1 MCDGTTEQAPQCPR
15 HPVQGASA
23 PIARPLA
30 GVSYAQR
37 LPEPNR
43 TIHQQAKPMKSKEW
57 YEASLWLPHQVHLP
71 VEVELA
77 DGKTEKRITVSGDW
91 RQVVR
96 WRRVDKGDVGQLRKR
111 K

>member
-1 MCDGTTEQAPQCPR
+1 
-15 HPVQGASA
+15 
-23 PIARPLA
+23 
-30 GVSYAQR
+30 
-37 LPEPNR
+37 
-43 TIHQQAKPMKSKEW
+43 MKSQEW

-71 VEVELA
+71 VEVELV

-96 WRRVDKGDVGQLRKR
+96 WRRVDKGSVGQLRKR